1 MNKSALLLGLGAG
14 LLFAAGTANAGA
26 CSAEIEALQK
36 TIASIG
42 TVASGASDQPNANAN
57 AAIEAEGH
65 TDTGTPGG
73 TVPAPSEIPVPAAK
87 TGQAA
92 TAGSEPVP
100 VPNGTDATGGMV
112 AEAEPGTGIAPGKVE
127 DPKSSDG
134 TLAQSG
140 GVQGG
145 AGGVPAETAPQDSV
159 VPQAGPPTS
168 ATTGAIADPD
178 AASQSLARAQLLDQA
193 GDESGCLKEVSQAKS
208 QLGQL

>member
-100 VPNGTDATGGMV
+100 APNGTNATGGMV
-112 AEAEPGTGIAPGKVE
+112 AEAEPGTGIAPG
-127 DPKSSDG
+127 
-134 TLAQSG
+134 
-140 GVQGG
+140 GG

-168 ATTGAIADPD
+168 AATGAIADPD

-193 GDESGCLKEVSQAKS
+193 GDESGCMKEVSQAKS

>member
-100 VPNGTDATGGMV
+100 APNGTDAAGGMV
-112 AEAEPGTGIAPGKVE
+112 AEAEPGTGIAPG
-127 DPKSSDG
+127 
-134 TLAQSG
+134 
-140 GVQGG
+140 GG

-193 GDESGCLKEVSQAKS
+193 GDESGCMKEVSQAKS

>member
-1 MNKSALLLGLGAG
+1 MNRSALLLGVGAG

-42 TVASGASDQPNANAN
+42 TVAGGATDQPNANVN
-57 AAIEAEGH
+57 AASQAEGS

-73 TVPAPSEIPVPAAK
+73 TVPAPGEIPVPAAK
-87 TGQAA
+87 TGQTAA
-92 TAGSEPVP
+92 AGTEPVP
-100 VPNGTDATGGMV
+100 APNGTDATGGMV
-112 AEAEPGTGIAPGKVE
+112 ADAGSGIA
-127 DPKSSDG
+127 
-134 TLAQSG
+134 
-140 GVQGG
+140 GG

-159 VPQAGPPTS
+159 VPQAGQPTS
-168 ATTGAIADPD
+168 AATGAQADPD

-193 GDESGCLKEVSQAKS
+193 GDEPGCMKEVSQAKS

>member
-1 MNKSALLLGLGAG
+1 MNRSALLLGVGAG

-42 TVASGASDQPNANAN
+42 TVAGGATDQPNANA
-57 AAIEAEGH
+57 ASQAEGS

-73 TVPAPSEIPVPAAK
+73 TVPAPGEIPVPAAK
-87 TGQAA
+87 TGQTAA
-92 TAGSEPVP
+92 AGTEPVP
-100 VPNGTDATGGMV
+100 APNGTDATGGMV
-112 AEAEPGTGIAPGKVE
+112 ADAGSGIAPGKVE

-140 GVQGG
+140 G
-145 AGGVPAETAPQDSV
+145 AGGVPAETGPQDSV
-159 VPQAGPPTS
+159 VPQAGQPTS
-168 ATTGAIADPD
+168 AATGAQPDPD

-193 GDESGCLKEVSQAKS
+193 GDEPGCMKEVGQAKS

>member
-73 TVPAPSEIPVPAAK
+73 TVPAPGEIFMPRVN
-87 TGQAA
+87 TGQTGDVMASETPPPNSQ
-92 TAGSEPVP
+92 TARVGR
-100 VPNGTDATGGMV
+100 PNRIMG
-112 AEAEPGTGIAPGKVE
+112 
-127 DPKSSDG
+127 
-134 TLAQSG
+134 
-140 GVQGG
+140 
-145 AGGVPAETAPQDSV
+145 
-159 VPQAGPPTS
+159 
-168 ATTGAIADPD
+168 ADPD
-178 AASQSLARAQLLDQA
+178 VASRALARAQMLDQA
-193 GDESGCLKEVSQAKS
+193 GDPGCTREVTQAKNL
-208 QLGQL
+208 LGQR